1 MFPSYK
7 ENPVANTAATAV
19 LILLAIFLALG
30 SLKTYREAK
39 EVGHV
44 ARDRDTITIA
54 GNGKIASK
62 PDLAVVNLG
71 LYSEGKEVPVIQDEN
86 SRKVNA
92 IIVALKQLGIAEDD
106 MQTSNYNISPKYDY
120 TDGTQTVAGYTVS
133 QNLSVK
139 VRDLTKVGTVLSQA
153 GNVGANQVNGVNFSI
168 DDPSELKIQARAK
181 AIEDARKK
189 ADELAKAMGVS
200 ITRVVTFSENSSNM
214 PTPPVYT
221 FRAED
226 VAAQAPDIKPGSL
239 DVEADI
245 SVTFEIR

>member
-7 ENPVANTAATAV
+7 ENPVANVVGIVVLVVLAV
-19 LILLAIFLALG
+19 FLSLA
-30 SLKTYREAK
+30 SVKTYREAK
-39 EVGHV
+39 EVGHL

-54 GNGKIASK
+54 GTGKVASK

-92 IIVALKQLGIAEDD
+92 VIAALKQLGIAEED

-120 TDGTQTVAGYTVS
+120 KDGVQNVIGYSVS
-133 QNLSVK
+133 QNLNVK

-153 GNVGANQVNGVNFSI
+153 GTVGANQVNGVNFSI
-168 DDPSELKIQARAK
+168 DDPSDLKIQARAK

-200 ITRVVTFSENSSNM
+200 ITRVVTFSENSSNV